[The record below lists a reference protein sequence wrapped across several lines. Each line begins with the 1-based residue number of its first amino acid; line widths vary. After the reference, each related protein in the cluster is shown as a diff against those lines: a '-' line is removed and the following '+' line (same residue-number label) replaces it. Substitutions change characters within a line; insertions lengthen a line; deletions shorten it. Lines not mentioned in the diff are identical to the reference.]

1 MKTSRAREEKSRKKM
16 ILSGAIIILA
26 TLCISLNS
34 FPMTVEGADEAQDDQ
49 PRKGLVVSSELEL
62 TSIKQ
67 ALSDLALVHVKIAN
81 AYADHQNFKE
91 AVPWANKA
99 ARLDPTSLEALL
111 ISGIAN
117 FRMRNTAQAMSSFEK
132 IIELDPSNFDAYL
145 HLGIMYS
152 GRDNPSLA
160 IEYLNQAIELAV
172 SSEDLSTAYT
182 YRGLAYSVMQRY
194 EECFSDLDQA
204 LSINPD
210 NWLAELVQG
219 KAIDSMNENMN
230 SVPDQEGDQESE
242 TGVAF
247 GA

>member
-1 MKTSRAREEKSRKKM
+1 M

-49 PRKGLVVSSELEL
+49 LQAGLMVRFELEL
-62 TSIKQ
+62 TATKQ
-67 ALSDLALVHVKIAN
+67 VLSDLALVHLKVAN

-91 AVPWANKA
+91 AVPWANRA

-132 IIELDPSNFDAYL
+132 IIELDPSNFDAYYY
-145 HLGIMYS
+145 LGRMHS
-152 GRDNPSLA
+152 GGKQTDLA

-182 YRGLAYSVMQRY
+182 YRALVYSATQRY
-194 EECFSDLDQA
+194 EECFSDLDHA
-204 LSINPD
+204 ESIDPD
-210 NWLAELVQG
+210 NWMVELVRG
-219 KAIDSMNENMN
+219 KAIDSMKNYTN
-230 SVPDQEGDQESE
+230 SASDQGGDQGSE
-242 TGVAF
+242 TGIAL
-247 GA
+247 GS